1 MCEGELNLNT
11 MYKVKGKIEGNEI
24 FKKSAVLDH
33 RKDDGKAIVSST
45 SNSLDKTSDT
55 SNITSRTIPNQDLKS
70 ADENYALK
78 KSSKV
83 DIIWGETRS
92 LL

>member
-1 MCEGELNLNT
+1 M
-11 MYKVKGKIEGNEI
+11 
-24 FKKSAVLDH
+24 
-33 RKDDGKAIVSST
+33 SST
-45 SNSLDKTSDT
+45 SNSLDKTSDA
-55 SNITSRTIPNQDLKS
+55 SNITSKTTPNQDLKS